1 MRTHQL
7 KIFFK
12 VKKAFLGL
20 QHVSTTWWA
29 HRSQFLQ
36 NKICMSTT
44 QQNLHLFFLVGQ
56 SKPEV
61 TSDAPGCIAPGL
73 LAVVEHFNGPNQLI
87 SC

>member
-1 MRTHQL
+1 MYQL
-7 KIFFK
+7 HGGPIGRNFSKTKSACLRLSKTFTF
-12 VKKAFLGL
+12 
-20 QHVSTTWWA
+20 
-29 HRSQFLQ
+29 
-36 NKICMSTT
+36 
-44 QQNLHLFFLVGQ
+44 FFLVGQ